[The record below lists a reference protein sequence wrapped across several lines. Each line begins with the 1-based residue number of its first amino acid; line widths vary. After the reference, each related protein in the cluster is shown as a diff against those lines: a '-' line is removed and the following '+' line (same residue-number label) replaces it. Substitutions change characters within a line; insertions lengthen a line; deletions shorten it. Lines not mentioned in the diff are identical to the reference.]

1 MTGHSERPHP
11 KQNPRE
17 ALDSFTDV
25 PTDLITLPPA
35 FIEALRAL
43 APKRRPRK
51 WPYVVA
57 AVACI
62 GAMSGLRNLWPG
74 HPNSAGAA
82 VDGSQLRASTPGAT
96 SAAADSA
103 ATSSSLGPNETPSNG
118 PGGTPRSP
126 PAAVR
131 PTISLDDVPQAPLPK
146 ASKAT
151 KHRTQRLP
159 R

>member
-11 KQNPRE
+11 KQNHRE
-17 ALDSFTDV
+17 VFDSFTDV

-35 FIEALRAL
+35 LIEALRAL
-43 APKRRPRK
+43 APKRQPRRL
-51 WPYVVA
+51 PYVLA

-62 GAMSGLRNLWPG
+62 GSMSGLRSLWPA
-74 HPNSAGAA
+74 HPNLAGAKVA
-82 VDGSQLRASTPGAT
+82 GSQLLASAPGVASAT
-96 SAAADSA
+96 ADSA
-103 ATSSSLGPNETPSNG
+103 STSSSRGPNDTPSNG
-118 PGGTPRSP
+118 PGDAPPSP
-126 PAAVR
+126 PGVVR

-151 KHRTQRLP
+151 KHRTQRVP

>member
-17 ALDSFTDV
+17 VFDSFTDV

-35 FIEALRAL
+35 LIEALRAL

-62 GAMSGLRNLWPG
+62 GSMSGLRNFWPG

-82 VDGSQLRASTPGAT
+82 VAASQLSASTSGAA
-96 SAAADSA
+96 SATADSA
-103 ATSSSLGPNETPSNG
+103 ATSRSLGPNDTPSG
-118 PGGTPRSP
+118 SGGSP
-126 PAAVR
+126 ASSPAAVR
-131 PTISLDDVPQAPLPK
+131 PTISLDEIPQAPPPK

-151 KHRTQRLP
+151 KHRTQRSP

>member
-1 MTGHSERPHP
+1 MTGHSEQPHP

-17 ALDSFTDV
+17 VFDSFTDIA
-25 PTDLITLPPA
+25 TDLITLPPA

-43 APKRRPRK
+43 APKRRRRRL
-51 WPYVVA
+51 PYVLA

-62 GAMSGLRNLWPG
+62 GSMSGLRNLWPG
-74 HPNSAGAA
+74 HPNTARATVAA
-82 VDGSQLRASTPGAT
+82 SQLPASTPGAV
-96 SAAADSA
+96 SATPDSA
-103 ATSSSLGPNETPSNG
+103 ATSSSRGPNDTPSNG
-118 PGGTPRSP
+118 PGGAPAIP

-131 PTISLDDVPQAPLPK
+131 PTISLDDIPQAPLPK

>member
-1 MTGHSERPHP
+1 MTGHSERAHP
-11 KQNPRE
+11 KQDPRE
-17 ALDSFTDV
+17 EFDSFADV

-35 FIEALRAL
+35 LIEALRAL

-51 WPYVVA
+51 WPYVLA

-62 GAMSGLRNLWPG
+62 GSVSGLRNLWSG
-74 HPNSAGAA
+74 HPNSPATVA
-82 VDGSQLRASTPGAT
+82 GSQLPASTPGAA
-96 SAAADSA
+96 SATADSA
-103 ATSSSLGPNETPSNG
+103 AISRSLRPNDTPSNG
-118 PGGTPRSP
+118 PGDTPASP
-126 PAAVR
+126 PAVVR

-151 KHRTQRLP
+151 KHRPQRLP